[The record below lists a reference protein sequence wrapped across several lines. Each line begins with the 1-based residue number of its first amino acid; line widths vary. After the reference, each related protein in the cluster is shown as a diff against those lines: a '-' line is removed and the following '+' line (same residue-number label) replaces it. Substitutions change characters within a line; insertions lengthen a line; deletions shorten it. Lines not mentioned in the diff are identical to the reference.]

1 MENEDEKGDD
11 ITSDSNS
18 EADCIGKEI
27 ETENIGDAILSEIES
42 SKLKNSDTSNRNDDV
57 QSVSDELSV
66 TASVVDSMNRKV
78 RGKKGKLKKIQ
89 RKYADQDEHERLL
102 RLEALGTLKGIE
114 KQQQKKKDELM
125 KLELREDKKNR
136 REKQKNLQALKFS
149 KNEKAKVSYDKHM
162 AELKPSLDKDDVVI
176 DIVPVFAPW
185 PALLKYKYKVKIQ
198 PGSAKKTKTLTEI
211 LHYFKGRQVDS
222 SSTDKEMD
230 WPIEHE
236 KIKTLKEQDLV
247 LLLCVDKLKITIAG
261 QKSTKNGGGSQKGKK
276 SSKTGGKKRK

>member
-102 RLEALGTLKGIE
+102 RLEALGC
-114 KQQQKKKDELM
+114 
-125 KLELREDKKNR
+125 
-136 REKQKNLQALKFS
+136 
-149 KNEKAKVSYDKHM
+149 
-162 AELKPSLDKDDVVI
+162 
-176 DIVPVFAPW
+176 
-185 PALLKYKYKVKIQ
+185 LLYT
-198 PGSAKKTKTLTEI
+198 S
-211 LHYFKGRQVDS
+211 R
-222 SSTDKEMD
+222 
-230 WPIEHE
+230 
-236 KIKTLKEQDLV
+236 
-247 LLLCVDKLKITIAG
+247 CV
-261 QKSTKNGGGSQKGKK
+261 
-276 SSKTGGKKRK
+276 